1 MDIEIRGAVAALV
14 AAFDEGRLEDY
25 FDCFAPDA
33 TFVFHTTPVR
43 LMSVDEYRALWARWV
58 AEDGFRVMSCR
69 TFDTNVQS
77 FGDIAVVTHS
87 VETRIST
94 SQGEDTLQERE
105 TIVLT
110 RGADGRWLGVHE
122 HLSPTPEES

>member
-1 MDIEIRGAVAALV
+1 
-14 AAFDEGRLEDY
+14 
-25 FDCFAPDA
+25 
-33 TFVFHTTPVR
+33 
-43 LMSVDEYRALWARWV
+43 
-58 AEDGFRVMSCR
+58 MSCR

-87 VETRIST
+87 VDTRIST

-122 HLSPTPEES
+122 HLSPMPDGS